1 MAPPRDELEVASAGV
16 LGVVSRLDSEAHL
29 LGASKAPGSSTLLRL
44 KLSSEITAPQAMALL
59 AAVRISH
66 PLSTVSLVES
76 ALDGSSH
83 LHVLLHTC
91 SERYRRAR
99 LNLLNRRAF
108 RAIRA
113 LEKLIFAA
121 FVLSF
126 VTLLYSDAS
135 HARR

>member
-1 MAPPRDELEVASAGV
+1 MATDELEVASKGV
-16 LGVVSRLDSEAHL
+16 LDVVAKLDSGAHL

-44 KLSSEITAPQAMALL
+44 KLSSEISAAQAMALL

-83 LHVLLHTC
+83 LHVLLHTLG
-91 SERYRRAR
+91 ERYRRAC
-99 LNLLNRRAF
+99 LNLRDRRFF

-113 LEKLIFAA
+113 LEKLILGA

-126 VTLLYSDAS
+126 VTLLYADV
-135 HARR
+135 ARATR